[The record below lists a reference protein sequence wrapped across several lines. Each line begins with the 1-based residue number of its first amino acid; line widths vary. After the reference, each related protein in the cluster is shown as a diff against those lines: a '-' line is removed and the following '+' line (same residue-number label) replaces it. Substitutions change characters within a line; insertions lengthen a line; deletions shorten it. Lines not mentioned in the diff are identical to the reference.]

1 MPVMNQEKFLAHIA
15 NRLARPRRTRIERPD
30 WSVTPQHE
38 LYKDFN
44 EEQLIA
50 MFEKQCQAIH
60 TTFKR
65 TNRSHLLEVLR
76 ETISEYKGKT
86 IITANDPRNEAYG
99 LTKLFQDLQDDVE
112 TYIWDER
119 KGCENKKMAERA
131 DIGIN
136 FSDITIAETATVTLF
151 HNKHNGRS
159 ISILPKYF
167 IAIIPK
173 ETIVPRMTQ
182 AVQIIREKIAQEEA
196 IPAYISFNS
205 GPSNSADIEMKLIVG
220 VHGPIKATYILVE

>member
-1 MPVMNQEKFLAHIA
+1 MNQEKFLTNIA
-15 NRLARPRRTRIERPD
+15 NRLARSRRTQVETPE
-30 WSVTPQHE
+30 WSVAPQHE
-38 LYKDFN
+38 LYKNLSD
-44 EEQLIA
+44 EELIT
-50 MFEKQCQAIH
+50 MLEQQCTVIH
-60 TTFKR
+60 TSFKR
-65 TNRSHLLEVLR
+65 TQRENLPEVLR
-76 ETISEYKGKT
+76 KTIDHYRGKT
-86 IITANDPRNEAYG
+86 IITAQDPRNEEYG
-99 LTKLFQDLQDDVE
+99 LTRLFQNLQGDVE
-112 TYIWDER
+112 TYFWDYR
-119 KGCENKKMAERA
+119 KEKKNQRMAEQA

-182 AVQIIREKIAQEEA
+182 AVQIIRKKIVQGK
-196 IPAYISFNS
+196 IVPSYISFNS